1 MVRTIIS
8 FVKIVLNYLCVLER
22 GNRLERKSW
31 IEDEVE
37 NDSRLTTVIICLLV
51 CLFDCCLC
59 RPVSLFVALLTLIC
73 LFLFPG
79 F

>member
-1 MVRTIIS
+1 MVRTIIG
-8 FVKIVLNYLCVLER
+8 FVKIVLNYLYVLER

-51 CLFDCCLC
+51 CLFDCCLY
-59 RPVSLFVALLTLIC
+59 RAVSLFVALLTLIC
-73 LFLFPG
+73 LFLFSR

>member
-1 MVRTIIS
+1 MKGKQKKWNRQMVRTIIG
-8 FVKIVLNYLCVLER
+8 FVKIVLNYLYVLER
-22 GNRLERKSW
+22 GNRLERENSS

-59 RPVSLFVALLTLIC
+59 
-73 LFLFPG
+73 
-79 F
+79 